1 MGAAGDSA
9 TLSDHIR
16 HVGEHLVES
25 AGVDPGTRVLDV
37 ACGTGNAAIPAARA
51 GGEVTGLDITPE
63 LLDGGRAK
71 AAEAGV
77 NVEWVEGDA
86 EDLPFP
92 DGSFDRVFSTFG
104 HMFAPRHR
112 QTADEMSRVCG
123 AGGAIGIC
131 CWTPEGVTGELFGAM
146 GSYMPPP
153 PDYAKPPLLWGTE
166 DHVREMYGSASD
178 FRFERRSAT
187 IEWESAEGFA
197 DYFMSRFG
205 PFVTARAVLGER
217 FAELRADVIEVW
229 KGWNRGGEDELVLPQ
244 EYLVSIVRL

>member
-1 MGAAGDSA
+1 
-9 TLSDHIR
+9 
-16 HVGEHLVES
+16 
-25 AGVDPGTRVLDV
+25 
-37 ACGTGNAAIPAARA
+37 
-51 GGEVTGLDITPE
+51 
-63 LLDGGRAK
+63 
-71 AAEAGV
+71 
-77 NVEWVEGDA
+77 
-86 EDLPFP
+86 
-92 DGSFDRVFSTFG
+92 
-104 HMFAPRHR
+104 
-112 QTADEMSRVCG
+112 
-123 AGGAIGIC
+123 
-131 CWTPEGVTGELFGAM
+131 M